1 VRGGAAEAAGNALAG
16 IGATAGLFAG
26 PLVRGTIGSAIG
38 AALGGVIWAMIAIST
53 HYEIGYVAVLVGAM
67 SGMGMFIGVRDPS
80 ALGGA
85 IAAGM
90 AALSIVIAKAS
101 IVLYLFGG
109 AGEIPIADL
118 LFAIVRYS
126 DPMDIL
132 FYILAIGAAYGA
144 ATKIAAG
151 RVGRRR
157 YGDPSAGGGTVAA
170 FGEAWTVRRAARVV
184 HVQRAAPARVA
195 RWVSA
200 FQDRIEALALS
211 GLVGRDNV
219 RLDVPALD
227 LVVRH
232 LPAGISKPS
241 SAGAGTTSVQLH
253 TLMTSRW
260 GGAGSSS
267 PAPRARGS
275 VMASAAQTATTTRA
289 GFLMAG
295 LRDNVKR

>member
-1 VRGGAAEAAGNALAG
+1 MMAVPARVGAIQGHAQRGSVMAVVDPQGAYVGDDGKVRFHCDSCATKLKVPPTAVGRRVKCRKCGSVLTVPDPDATPEDSGDEWGALDELAAAGGVAVEPPRPIAKPPAATASAASAPARGGAAEAAGSALAG

-101 IVLYLFGG
+101 IVLYLFGD

-151 RVGRRR
+151 
-157 YGDPSAGGGTVAA
+157 
-170 FGEAWTVRRAARVV
+170 E
-184 HVQRAAPARVA
+184 
-195 RWVSA
+195 
-200 FQDRIEALALS
+200 
-211 GLVGRDNV
+211 
-219 RLDVPALD
+219 
-227 LVVRH
+227 
-232 LPAGISKPS
+232 
-241 SAGAGTTSVQLH
+241 
-253 TLMTSRW
+253 
-260 GGAGSSS
+260 
-267 PAPRARGS
+267 
-275 VMASAAQTATTTRA
+275 
-289 GFLMAG
+289 
-295 LRDNVKR
+295 